1 MSEKNDIPL
10 LSTIS
15 KEHRYRIG
23 QEVFIRNDLIGGQIY
38 GRAFFAPSM
47 AKYCG
52 IITTISSIDDNGNY
66 ILADVDEKCVWT
78 DEMLIDAEA
87 VGHNKAR
94 SLRLYCPFCG
104 GNVRIVKVK
113 LSKNFEPQFQL
124 THEATD
130 VPSSKRDGCPIAGIR
145 TGCHKYPSRKAAMDS
160 WRLATRQIKRFV

>member
-23 QEVFIRNDLIGGQIY
+23 QEVFIRNDLTSGQIY
-38 GRAFFAPSM
+38 GRAFFTQSM

-52 IITTISSIDDNGNY
+52 IITTIASVDDNGNY
-66 ILADVDEKCVWT
+66 VLADVDEKCVWT

-145 TGCHKYPSRKAAMDS
+145 TGS
-160 WRLATRQIKRFV
+160 